1 MIEFVI
7 NILSSKKQSL
17 EPPKSASLLINIL
30 CIYMVN
36 KISVAQN
43 LGYYNQGDPK
53 LYCRRHR
60 PFNLLNSLQSL
71 EGVNCIHKSKIEKDF
86 QLLFN
91 IIRRNRI
98 KWLLGRNTYQSKL
111 IPITFVYFWL
121 VHFLLIIQKALNL
134 FRNNNVAA
142 MLTVNKQF
150 HFVQV
155 TRCNHIWPSR
165 ILLSAPNH

>member
-86 QLLFN
+86 SCYSTLYE
-91 IIRRNRI
+91 R
-98 KWLLGRNTYQSKL
+98 TE
-111 IPITFVYFWL
+111 
-121 VHFLLIIQKALNL
+121 LND
-134 FRNNNVAA
+134 
-142 MLTVNKQF
+142 
-150 HFVQV
+150 
-155 TRCNHIWPSR
+155 C
-165 ILLSAPNH
+165 